1 MHSRGKALRKLTA
14 LISLAI
20 ALILAA
26 AACTGG
32 GEDGEDEK
40 RSALDSVPSDAA
52 LLASFQVREAL
63 LDTDIQGL
71 FAEFAAAAELEFST
85 LLAAAADP
93 QEEIGINLVEIEEV
107 LFFASEE
114 VFDEGLAEGILEG
127 RGEATP
133 VAPRIERRLEPL
145 GVPHLSE
152 GTPAPVPVH
161 PREVPRPSEGTPAPV
176 LPRVVESRSVVEQ
189 SAGALGD
196 SGALLLTGAYDRNTV
211 IAAMERE
218 QGPLEATVYN
228 GQEILLWRDDDGA
241 IAFVQEDMLV
251 LGSVVGV
258 QAVIDVR
265 QGSRPAVSG
274 ALLDSFN
281 ALGDPLAKALLNV
294 PEKALRELTRELEEG
309 GSPFGIN
316 PGLFQVHSVGLALD
330 KEGERFALMI
340 TADYADEASA
350 TKASAGLT
358 GLLGFARAFIADED
372 LGTLLEE
379 VEITSSGSQLRIA
392 LTVAPEELGS
402 VIDAVEE
409 LGG

>member
-63 LDTDIQGL
+63 LDTDIQSL

-85 LLAAAADP
+85 LLAAAADL

-152 GTPAPVPVH
+152 GTPAPV
-161 PREVPRPSEGTPAPV
+161 PV